1 MNLTDFDYE
10 LPGELIAQAPLEER
24 DASRMLV
31 LDRCERQWT
40 DSSFKE
46 FPRYLHPNDVVVIN
60 NSRVIPARLLGR
72 REGSGGQ
79 VEIFLVREIKGND
92 WEALVR
98 PGARLKQGSRAI
110 FGEGKLIAE
119 ILDAPGVE
127 LRHVRF
133 HCEGS
138 FDDVLAEIG
147 STPLPPYIK
156 RPSGVS
162 NTDRERYQTVYSK
175 HRGAIAAPTA
185 GLHFTAEM
193 LAQVAE
199 IASIAE
205 ITLHVG
211 YGTFEPV
218 RVADVGQHSVS
229 SERFEISESAAETI
243 NEARARGGRAAT
255 TLRWQ
260 SRSSSPAPLPRTA
273 IRGGCGRKDGRV
285 IVVGTTTM
293 RALESAASEDG
304 RLVAGSGVASLTIKP
319 GYHFRIAGAL
329 LTNFHLPQSS
339 LLILVS
345 AFAGREFILRAYEH
359 AVSQRYRFYSYGDC
373 MLIL

>member
-1 MNLTDFDYE
+1 MKITDFDYE
-10 LPGELIAQAPLEER
+10 LPAELIAQAPLEER

-31 LDRCERQWT
+31 LDRQEEKWF

-46 FPRYLHPNDVVVIN
+46 FTRYLRPNDVVVVN
-60 NSRVIPARLLGR
+60 NSRVIPARLTGQ
-72 REGSGGQ
+72 REGSGGH
-79 VEIFLVREIKGND
+79 VEIFLVREIETQV

-98 PGARLKQGSRAI
+98 PGARLKKGSRAV
-110 FGEGKLIAE
+110 FGEGKLVAE
-119 ILDAPGVE
+119 MLDEPGAE

-138 FDDVLAEIG
+138 FDNALAEIG

-162 NTDRERYQTVYSK
+162 NADRERYQTVYSK

-185 GLHFTAEM
+185 GLHFTPEVLAE
-193 LAQVAE
+193 VAE

-218 RVADVGQHSVS
+218 RVEDVEEHSVS
-229 SERFEISESAAETI
+229 SERYEISESAAQTI
-243 NEARARGGRAAT
+243 NETR
-255 TLRWQ
+255 
-260 SRSSSPAPLPRTA
+260 
-273 IRGGCGRKDGRV
+273 GRV

-304 RLVAGSGVASLTIKP
+304 RVAAGQGVASLTIKP
-319 GYHFRIAGAL
+319 GYDFRIAKAL

-345 AFAGREFILRAYEH
+345 AFAGREFVLRAYEH
-359 AVSQRYRFYSYGDC
+359 AVAQRYRFYSYGDC

>member
-1 MNLTDFDYE
+1 MKITDFDYE
-10 LPGELIAQAPLEER
+10 LPGELIAQTPLAER

-31 LDRCERQWT
+31 LDRAEQKWA
-40 DSSFKE
+40 DSSFKA
-46 FPRYLHPNDVVVIN
+46 FTRCLRPNDVVVVN
-60 NSRVIPARLLGR
+60 NSRVIPARLIGQ
-72 REGSGGQ
+72 REGSGGH
-79 VEIFLVREIKGND
+79 VEIFLVREIEGND

-98 PGARLKQGSRAI
+98 PGARLKKGSRAT

-119 ILDAPGVE
+119 IMDEPGAE

-138 FDDVLAEIG
+138 FDETLAEIG

-185 GLHFTAEM
+185 GLHFTPEM
-193 LAQVAE
+193 LARVRE

-218 RVADVGQHSVS
+218 RVDDVAQHSVG

-243 NEARARGGRAAT
+243 NEARARGGR
-255 TLRWQ
+255 
-260 SRSSSPAPLPRTA
+260 
-273 IRGGCGRKDGRV
+273 V

-304 RLVAGSGVASLTIKP
+304 HVGGDKGVASLTIKP
-319 GYHFRIAGAL
+319 GYHFRIADAL

-345 AFAGREFILRAYEH
+345 AFAGREFVLRAYEH
-359 AVSQRYRFYSYGDC
+359 AVSKQYRFYSYGDC

>member
-1 MNLTDFDYE
+1 MKITDFDYE
-10 LPGELIAQAPLEER
+10 LPVELIAQAPLEER

-31 LDRCERQWT
+31 LDRQKETWS
-40 DSSFKE
+40 DSTFKD
-46 FPRYLHPNDVVVIN
+46 FTRYLHSNDVVVVN
-60 NSRVIPARLLGR
+60 NSRVIPARLIGR

-79 VEIFLVREIKGND
+79 VEIFLVREIETQV

-98 PGARLKQGSRAI
+98 PGARRQKGSRAM
-110 FGEGKLIAE
+110 FGDDQLIAE
-119 ILDAPGVE
+119 MLDTPGTE

-133 HCEGS
+133 HCVGS
-138 FDDVLAEIG
+138 FDDVISEIG

-156 RPSGVS
+156 RPFGVS
-162 NTDRERYQTVYSK
+162 NIDRERYQTVYSK
-175 HRGAIAAPTA
+175 QRGAIAAPTA
-185 GLHFTAEM
+185 GLHFTPEVLAE
-193 LAQVAE
+193 VAE

-218 RVADVGQHSVS
+218 RVDDVAEHSVS
-229 SERFEISESAAETI
+229 SERFEISESAAQTI
-243 NEARARGGRAAT
+243 NEAGAHG
-255 TLRWQ
+255 
-260 SRSSSPAPLPRTA
+260 
-273 IRGGCGRKDGRV
+273 GRV

-293 RALESAASEDG
+293 RALESAASHDG
-304 RLVAGSGVASLTIKP
+304 RVVAGKGVASLTIKP
-319 GYHFRIAGAL
+319 GYHFRIANAL

-345 AFAGREFILRAYEH
+345 AFAGREFVLRPYEH
-359 AVSQRYRFYSYGDC
+359 AVSQQYRFYSYGDC

>member
-1 MNLTDFDYE
+1 MQITDFDYE
-10 LPGELIAQAPLEER
+10 LPVELIAQLPLEER

-31 LDRCERQWT
+31 LDRREQKWA

-46 FPRYLHPNDVVVIN
+46 FPRHLRSEDVVVVN
-60 NSRVIPARLLGR
+60 NSRVIPARLLGE
-72 REGSGGQ
+72 REGTGGH
-79 VEIFLVREIKGND
+79 VEIFLVRQIETDI

-98 PGARLKQGSRAI
+98 PGARFKKGSRAS
-110 FGEGKLIAE
+110 FGKGKLIAE
-119 ILDAPGVE
+119 MLDEPGTE
-127 LRHVRF
+127 LRRVRF
-133 HCEGS
+133 HYEGS
-138 FDDVLAEIG
+138 FDDTLAEIG

-156 RPSGVS
+156 RPTGVS
-162 NTDRERYQTVYSK
+162 TADRERYQTVYSK

-185 GLHFTAEM
+185 GLHFTPEV

-199 IASIAE
+199 IASVAE

-218 RVADVGQHSVS
+218 RVADVDQHSVS
-229 SERFEISESAAETI
+229 GEHFEISSTAAEQI
-243 NEARARGGRAAT
+243 NETRARG
-255 TLRWQ
+255 
-260 SRSSSPAPLPRTA
+260 
-273 IRGGCGRKDGRV
+273 GRV

-293 RALESAASEDG
+293 RALESAANEQGDV
-304 RLVAGSGVASLTIKP
+304 VAGSGIASLTIRP
-319 GYHFRIAGAL
+319 GYRFRIANAL

-373 MLIL
+373 MLML

>member
-1 MNLTDFDYE
+1 MKITDFDYA

-31 LDRCERQWT
+31 LDRGRQEWV

-46 FPRYLHPNDVVVIN
+46 FPNYLRPDDVVVIN
-60 NSRVIPARLLGR
+60 NSRVIPARLIGQ
-72 REGSGGQ
+72 REGSGGE
-79 VEIFLVREIKGND
+79 VEIFLVREIETQV

-98 PGARLKQGSRAI
+98 PGARLKKGSRAV

-119 ILDAPGVE
+119 ILDEPGTE

-133 HCEGS
+133 HCEDS
-138 FDDVLAEIG
+138 FDDVLAQIG

-162 NTDRERYQTVYSK
+162 NADRERYQTVYSK

-185 GLHFTAEM
+185 GLHFTPEV

-199 IASIAE
+199 IASIVE

-218 RVADVGQHSVS
+218 RVDNVADHSVS
-229 SERFEISESAAETI
+229 SERFEISESAAQTI
-243 NEARARGGRAAT
+243 NEAR
-255 TLRWQ
+255 
-260 SRSSSPAPLPRTA
+260 
-273 IRGGCGRKDGRV
+273 GRV

-293 RALESAASEDG
+293 RALESAVSEDG
-304 RLVAGSGVASLTIKP
+304 RVVGGKGVASLTIKP
-319 GYHFRIAGAL
+319 GYHFRIANAL

-345 AFAGREFILRAYEH
+345 AFAEREFVLHAYEH
-359 AVSQRYRFYSYGDC
+359 AVAERYRFYSYGDC